1 MSSPAICPHCG
12 EGFDAGELA
21 AIVVRST
28 DTPGVD
34 AIGGRF
40 HVPCLAEAQLP
51 ELVAGL
57 SEIPGVVAEVA
68 TAVVVETLRELAA
81 DFLESARGTRK
92 LTSTREAR
100 PRRRRDR

>member
-1 MSSPAICPHCG
+1 MTRSHICPHCG
-12 EGFDAGELA
+12 EGFNPGELA

-28 DTPGVD
+28 DTPGMD

-81 DFLESARGTRK
+81 DLFNTGRRK
-92 LTSTREAR
+92 LTSSSEPR